1 MKEKEILISRKNQL
15 LSWIPIKIKT
25 EDKIFRKIK
34 TKTKTKIKLTKYDDE
49 YINFELK
56 IFGIKKN
63 IQKIMDKE
71 IQTNNFELFYG
82 SSIHIANVLF
92 WLSLMLLICIILL
105 ILSNSNYVFF
115 LYGFLFILFSTFST
129 VYNSTNLKKTIE
141 I

>member
-1 MKEKEILISRKNQL
+1 MKEKEIVISRENQL

-25 EDKIFRKIK
+25 EDKIFRKIR

-71 IQTNNFELFYG
+71 IQTSNFELFYG
-82 SSIHIANVLF
+82 SGIHIANVLF

-105 ILSNSNYVFF
+105 VLSTSNYVFF
-115 LYGFLFILFSTFST
+115 LYGFLFISFSTFSI
-129 VYNSTNLKKTIE
+129 VYNSTNLKRTVSI
-141 I
+141 